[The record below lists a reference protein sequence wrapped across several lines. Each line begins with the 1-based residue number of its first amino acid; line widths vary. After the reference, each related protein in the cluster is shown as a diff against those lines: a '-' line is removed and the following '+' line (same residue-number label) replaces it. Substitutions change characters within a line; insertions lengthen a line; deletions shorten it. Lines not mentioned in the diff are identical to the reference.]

1 MAKRAKDLSEKLAGE
16 QKPTAGWLDQ
26 VGGGQPEPDD
36 EPEKDS
42 ARAGV
47 YKRKTFLITDEIE
60 ERIRALADRE
70 HVGQNEL
77 VRYLLTWSLSQI
89 ESGKHR
95 LPAEPVEKRT
105 LGV

>member
-1 MAKRAKDLSEKLAGE
+1 VAKRAKDLSEKLAGE

-26 VGGGQPEPDD
+26 VGIGQPEPDAT
-36 EPEKDS
+36 EKDS

-60 ERIRALADRE
+60 ERVRLLADRE

>member
-16 QKPTAGWLDQ
+16 PKPASGWLDQ
-26 VGGGQPEPDD
+26 VGAVQPEPAGAH
-36 EPEKDS
+36 DS
-42 ARAGV
+42 TRAGV
-47 YKRKTFLITDEIE
+47 YKRKTFLNTDEIE
-60 ERIRALADRE
+60 ERVRLLAERE

-77 VRYLLTWSLSQI
+77 VRYLLTWSLGQI

>member
-26 VGGGQPEPDD
+26 VGGGQPEPDA

-47 YKRKTFLITDEIE
+47 SKRKPSPSTDELE
-60 ERIRALADRE
+60 ERIRTLADRE
-70 HVGQNEL
+70 HVGQNER
-77 VRYLLTWSLSQI
+77 VRYLLTGSLGKI
-89 ESGKHR
+89 ESGKQR

>member
-1 MAKRAKDLSEKLAGE
+1 MAKRAKNLSEKLAGE
-16 QKPTAGWLDQ
+16 TKPASGWLDQ
-26 VGGGQPEPDD
+26 VGVVQPEP
-36 EPEKDS
+36 PTEKES

-60 ERIRALADRE
+60 ERVRMLADRE

>member
-1 MAKRAKDLSEKLAGE
+1 VAKRAKDLSEKLAGE
-16 QKPTAGWLDQ
+16 TKPASGWLDQ
-26 VGGGQPEPDD
+26 VGIVPPEP
-36 EPEKDS
+36 PAEKES

-60 ERIRALADRE
+60 ERVRLLADRE

-89 ESGKHR
+89 ENGKHR

>member
-16 QKPTAGWLDQ
+16 TRPASGWLDQ
-26 VGGGQPEPDD
+26 VGVVQPETPT
-36 EPEKDS
+36 EKES

-60 ERIRALADRE
+60 ERVRMLADRE

>member
-16 QKPTAGWLDQ
+16 SKPASGWLDQ
-26 VGGGQPEPDD
+26 VGTVQPEPGGAH
-36 EPEKDS
+36 DS

-60 ERIRALADRE
+60 ERVRLLADRE

>member
-26 VGGGQPEPDD
+26 VGGGQPEPDA

-60 ERIRALADRE
+60 ERIRTLADRD

-77 VRYLLTWSLSQI
+77 VWSL
-89 ESGKHR
+89 
-95 LPAEPVEKRT
+95 RT
-105 LGV
+105 W